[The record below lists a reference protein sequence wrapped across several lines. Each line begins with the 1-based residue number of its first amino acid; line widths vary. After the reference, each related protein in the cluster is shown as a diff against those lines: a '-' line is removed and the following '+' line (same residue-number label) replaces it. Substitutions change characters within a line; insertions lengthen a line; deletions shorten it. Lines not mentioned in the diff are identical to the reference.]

1 MNCAVTIAVITD
13 RAVEHVIAEYPV
25 VRFSLR
31 GISGLRF
38 GVNTES
44 TRDSSRTGPEQLT
57 VNLDHAGIA
66 CLDWSKLRV
75 ITDLRNLAAGAINDV
90 YQPFTGLGFLDY
102 TINRDTDHDLRP
114 CNYSYLRIERI
125 SSCNF
130 INTVALA
137 W

>member
-1 MNCAVTIAVITD
+1 VNCAVAIAVITD
-13 RAVEHVIAEYPV
+13 GAVKHVIAEYPV

-31 GISGLRF
+31 GISGLRS

-44 TRDSSRTGPEQLT
+44 IRDSSRTGPEQLT

-75 ITDLRNLAAGAINDV
+75 ITDLRSLAARAIDDV

-114 CNYSYLRIERI
+114 CTSSHLRIKRVRRAI
-125 SSCNF
+125 LL
-130 INTVALA
+130 TPWL
-137 W
+137 